1 MTSFSSWGPCD
12 DGRIKPDI
20 VANGWELYSSSST
33 GDTSYVL
40 KTGTS
45 QAAPSAMGSAA
56 LLQQLYAREFS
67 GQRMRASTLKGLMI
81 HTADD
86 LGNSGPDYKYGWGL
100 NNVKVAADVILAHK
114 ADLNRPKIIEGVLSR
129 TLSGVK
135 TYTNNYTFIWDGVS
149 PIRTTLAWTD
159 PAGSTQTATDSRIPN
174 LINNL
179 DLKIVSPNGITNL
192 PYVMPFVG
200 TWTQASMS
208 LPAIRGKNN
217 VDNVEQ
223 VYLESPIAGTYTVSV
238 VLDGSLGRGVSQ
250 AYSLIISGGEG
261 GTVNPSPSVFVTSP
275 ADGTSFAKGS
285 NITISAD
292 ATDLVYGGGAGL
304 VSKVEFF
311 AGGTKFAEDTIAPYS
326 VLWTPS
332 LSGGYVITAKAT
344 DSEGAVRTSTPIT
357 FTILNE
363 SRTPVINSLSFLT
376 GKLRMPFQFQ
386 VTASDNPS
394 LFTASDLPPGLTC
407 SSNGLI
413 SGTPTTLGSY
423 SSKVSASNLLGSG
436 IQLTLDFQ
444 ISSPTY
450 LEWLA
455 SYNLS
460 GVDMDEDSDGDGLK
474 NLMEYFM
481 GLDPKVRN
489 NGSFVSVHEDGN
501 TGFLSLNYRKSK
513 EITGVVG
520 VVEWST
526 DLATGIWSSDG
537 VTDTLV
543 GDYGNYE
550 ERTASVPRALGDV
563 RKFMILRVNQP

>member
-1 MTSFSSWGPCD
+1 
-12 DGRIKPDI
+12 
-20 VANGWELYSSSST
+20 
-33 GDTSYVL
+33 
-40 KTGTS
+40 
-45 QAAPSAMGSAA
+45 MGSAA

-100 NNVKVAADVILAHK
+100 INVKGAADVILSHK
-114 ADLNRPKIIEGVLSR
+114 ADLSRPKLIEGTFSR

-135 TYTNNYTFIWDGVS
+135 TYTNNYTFVWDGVS
-149 PIRTTLAWTD
+149 PIRATLAWTD
-159 PAGSTQTATDSRIPN
+159 PAGSTQTMTDSRTPN
-174 LINNL
+174 LVRNL
-179 DLKIVSPNGITNL
+179 DLKIISPNATENL

-200 TWTQASMS
+200 TWTPASMS

-223 VYLESPIAGTYTVSV
+223 VYLQSPTPGPYTVTV
-238 VLDGSLGRGVSQ
+238 ALDGTLSRGGSQ
-250 AYSLIISGGEG
+250 AYSLIITGGEG

-285 NITISAD
+285 SITVSAD

-326 VLWTPS
+326 VSWTPS

-363 SRTPVINSLSFLT
+363 SRTPVINSLSVLT
-376 GKLRMPFQFQ
+376 GKLRMPFEFQ

-394 LFTASDLPPGLTC
+394 SFTASNLPPGLTC
-407 SSNGLI
+407 SSSGLI

-423 SSKVSASNLLGSG
+423 SSKVNASNLLGSG
-436 IQLTLDFQ
+436 IQFTLDIQ

-460 GVDMDEDSDGDGLK
+460 GLDVDEDSDGDGIK

-489 NGSFVSVHEDGN
+489 NGSFVSVQGDGN
-501 TGFLSLNYRKSK
+501 SNFLSLTYRKSK

-526 DLATGIWSSDG
+526 DLANGNWSSDS

-543 GDYGNYE
+543 REYGNYE
-550 ERTASVPRALGDV
+550 ERTASVSKAEGEV
-563 RKFMILRVNQP
+563 RKFLILRVTQP